1 MKVTRLNS
9 GNLLF
14 TDKYGETKIIR
25 PMGCDLEGN
34 KLRLSF
40 HRSLEIFNKSTMD
53 FFIWLMDERI
63 QIQFKEELSIDLELE
78 GYVQEVTANIFCI
91 YVEVY

>member
-1 MKVTRLNS
+1 MKIIRLNS

-14 TDKYGETKIIR
+14 TNKYGETKIIR
-25 PMGCDLEGN
+25 AMDCDFHDN

-40 HRSLEIFNKSTMD
+40 NRSLEIFNKSTMD